1 MTYFTKKTA
10 LSGWVLVAVLNIG
23 TLGAQEV
30 SDLPVAPSEEIS
42 PHEIEGSTGK
52 VDEELHGSAGD
63 AEPAESHA
71 GADMDYLEVATKLG
85 FGLGLVIL
93 LAWGTVFL
101 LRKSSLGRQAGGVGK
116 TIRVAERTYLSPKK
130 AIYLVEI
137 GDRTLALGVTE
148 ENITALSEWQAGEL
162 ELAAAPAPV
171 GSFAA
176 QFRNLLG
183 QATKE
188 GS

>member
-1 MTYFTKKTA
+1 MTYLAKKIA
-10 LSGWVLVAVLNIG
+10 LSGWVLVAVLSTG

-30 SDLPVAPSEEIS
+30 SDLPVAPSKEIS
-42 PHEIEGSTGK
+42 SQDFEGSTGK
-52 VDEELHGSAGD
+52 VDAELHGSAGD
-63 AEPAESHA
+63 AEPAESYA
-71 GADMDYLEVATKLG
+71 EADMDYLEVASKLG

-116 TIRVAERTYLSPKK
+116 TIRVAERTYISPKK

-162 ELAAAPAPV
+162 ELAAAAAPV
-171 GSFAA
+171 GSFAD
-176 QFRNLLG
+176 QFRNLIG

-188 GS
+188 GP